1 MSRRWQEMNW
11 PTAREGRFILMM
23 RRYRTKESSH
33 QFLDGSGDA
42 GCLKQPIA
50 DNLMLAG

>member
-1 MSRRWQEMNW
+1 MNW

-23 RRYRTKESSH
+23 RRYRTKESSP

-42 GCLKQPIA
+42 GWLKRQIA